1 VPQGF
6 NYQAI
11 ARNAT
16 GLPITNQVIPVR
28 ISIVTALTSGTVIW
42 QEEHSSVTADQFG
55 MISLVVG
62 TGTQTGGSAT
72 SFSAI
77 NWSAQTLFLKTEVK
91 YPDRTGLIWE
101 PARSGRPYS
110 LTAKEVTGPLTKL
123 GITGTTTDMEEA
135 LFEVKNQAGKYCFA
149 VYNEGIRAYV
159 GKW

>member
-1 VPQGF
+1 MPQGF

-28 ISIVTALTSGTVIW
+28 ISIMTALTGGTVIW
-42 QEEHSSVTADQFG
+42 QEDQSSVTADQFG

-62 TGTQTGGSAT
+62 TGTQTGGSAA

-77 NWSAQTLFLKTEVK
+77 DWSAQTLFLKTEVK
-91 YPDRTGLIWE
+91 YPGPGWTDMGTSQIW
-101 PARSGRPYS
+101 AVPYS
-110 LTAKEVTGPLTKL
+110 LLAKNVAPLSKL

-135 LFEVKNQAGKYCFA
+135 LFEVNNQAGNTVFA
-149 VYNEGIRAYV
+149 VYN
-159 GKW
+159 

>member
-1 VPQGF
+1 MPQGF

-28 ISIVTALTSGTVIW
+28 ISIVTALTGGTVIW

-91 YPDRTGLIWE
+91 YPGPGWTDMGTSQIW
-101 PARSGRPYS
+101 AVPYS

-135 LFEVKNQAGKYCFA
+135 LFEVKNQAGNTVFA
-149 VYNEGIRAYV
+149 V
-159 GKW
+159 